1 MHRMNSPSCGPTN
14 QRDLAGVPAMLALLL
29 VLLPSIASAQT
40 ADSVSAKDT
49 KLLIT
54 PFAAPGYTP
63 EQGGLV
69 TVGALLSFRTKPLF
83 KRDSREMVQRSTVT
97 LNGSYSTT
105 GAITANVKLS
115 SYWAGDRLRA
125 FADFVIKDMPD
136 HYWGVGYEAGKAPE
150 GDSTT
155 AYHRTSL
162 NFLPKVLW
170 RLSPAIMVGPAFDI
184 NYTNATEV
192 SPGMAA
198 DPYYQEYGPE
208 NQNNGIGAVFQYDT
222 RDVAANAFKG
232 VYVNAQVLSY
242 GSLLGGDNDYVIYDV
257 DYRQYLPLGRKGK
270 TLAWTARSRWGTGS
284 VPWAELS
291 QLGSG
296 NDVRGYRQGR
306 YRDQIMAYWIV
317 EYRHQFTSQTR
328 ASGLS
333 RHGFVLF
340 SSVGT
345 VADETTDFGKLQI
358 LPGWGAGYRF
368 EVQPRMNVRVDLAFG
383 REFLE
388 SGNKFVPSVYF
399 NFNEAF

>member
-1 MHRMNSPSCGPTN
+1 MVAT
-14 QRDLAGVPAMLALLL
+14 RDCTGTRRFLPVVVVVLAVVLAL
-29 VLLPSIASAQT
+29 PGATANAQT
-40 ADSVSAKDT
+40 TDSASAKD
-49 KLLIT
+49 KKFLVT

-69 TVGALLSFRTKPLF
+69 TVGALMSFRTRPLF
-83 KRDSREMVQRSTVT
+83 KREPRELVQRSTIT

-115 SYWAGDRLRA
+115 SFWMGDALRV

-155 AYHRTSL
+155 AYQRTSL
-162 NFLPKVLW
+162 SFIPKVLW
-170 RLSPAIMVGPAFDI
+170 RITPSIMIGPALDL

-208 NQNNGIGAVFQYDT
+208 NQNSGIGGVFQFDT

-242 GSLLGGDNDYVIYDV
+242 GGILGGDNDYVVSDL
-257 DYRQYLPLGRKGK
+257 DYRQYKPLGRKGK
-270 TLAWTARSRWGTGS
+270 TLAWTVRGRWGHGS

-291 QLGSG
+291 QVGSG
-296 NDVRGYRQGR
+296 NDLRGYRQGR
-306 YRDQIMAYWIV
+306 YRDRIMAYGIV
-317 EYRHQFTSQTR
+317 EYRHQFTSSTR
-328 ASGLS
+328 ETGLS
-333 RHGFVLF
+333 RHGYVLF
-340 SSVGT
+340 AGMGT
-345 VADETTDFGKLQI
+345 VASERSELGSLQI
-358 LPGWGAGYRF
+358 LPNWGAGYRF
-368 EVQPRMNVRVDLAFG
+368 EVQPRMNVRVDIGFG

-388 SGNKFVPSVYF
+388 SGNKFIPSVYF
-399 NFNEAF
+399 NFTEAF